1 MPEVGLVVTMGNQN
15 RIELNRNVVG
25 IMDEEAEYF
34 FQLIDQAYA
43 ENLEN
48 QPSGYKKCLLKA
60 ATDLSNGKSVI
71 KVATDIYLTC
81 QKDCIVPMGLPPKN
95 RMLHGFIHDKLKSL
109 SQKELRNLNI
119 GHGLIATHFTF
130 EPFL

>member
-1 MPEVGLVVTMGNQN
+1 
-15 RIELNRNVVG
+15 
-25 IMDEEAEYF
+25 MDEEAEYF

-95 RMLHGFIHDKLKSL
+95 RMLHDFIHNKLKSL

-119 GHGLIATHFTF
+119 GHGLIVTHFTF
-130 EPFL
+130 GPFL

>member
-1 MPEVGLVVTMGNQN
+1 
-15 RIELNRNVVG
+15 
-25 IMDEEAEYF
+25 MDEEAEYF

-48 QPSGYKKCLLKA
+48 QPIGYKRCLLKA

-119 GHGLIATHFTF
+119 GHGLITTHFTF
-130 EPFL
+130 GPFL

>member
-1 MPEVGLVVTMGNQN
+1 
-15 RIELNRNVVG
+15 
-25 IMDEEAEYF
+25 MDEEAACF

-48 QPSGYKKCLLKA
+48 QPNGYKKCLLKA

-130 EPFL
+130 GPFL

>member
-1 MPEVGLVVTMGNQN
+1 MGNQN

-25 IMDEEAEYF
+25 LMDEEAAYF
-34 FQLIDQAYA
+34 FQLLDQAYA

-60 ATDLSNGKSVI
+60 ATDLSNGKSII

-130 EPFL
+130 GPFL

>member
-15 RIELNRNVVG
+15 RIELNRNVVEL
-25 IMDEEAEYF
+25 MDEEAEYF

-48 QPSGYKKCLLKA
+48 QPSGYKRCLLKS

-81 QKDCIVPMGLPPKN
+81 QRDCIVPMGLPPKN

-109 SQKELRNLNI
+109 SQKELRNLSI

-130 EPFL
+130 GPFL

>member
-1 MPEVGLVVTMGNQN
+1 MPEVGLAVTMGNQN

-25 IMDEEAEYF
+25 LMDEEAEYF

-71 KVATDIYLTC
+71 KAATDIYLTC

-130 EPFL
+130 GPFL

>member
-1 MPEVGLVVTMGNQN
+1 MGNQN
-15 RIELNRNVVG
+15 RIELNRNVVWL
-25 IMDEEAEYF
+25 MDEEAECF

-60 ATDLSNGKSVI
+60 ATDLSNGESVI
-71 KVATDIYLTC
+71 EVATDIYLTC

-130 EPFL
+130 GPFL